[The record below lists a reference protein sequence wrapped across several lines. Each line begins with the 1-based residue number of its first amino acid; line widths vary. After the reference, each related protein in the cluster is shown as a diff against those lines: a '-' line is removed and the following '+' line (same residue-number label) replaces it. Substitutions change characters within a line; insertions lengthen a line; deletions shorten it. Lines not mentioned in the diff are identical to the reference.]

1 MKSRDAVL
9 FGLPVAAILLFVVC
23 VVFLCW
29 QTSSFEK
36 AYKQEAKNN
45 IAQESGLVAAILTPM
60 LNEGKA
66 REAVQFCNQFDKDNF
81 RITLIDASG
90 KVAADSAENS
100 AFLENHLERE
110 EVKSALAG
118 TPTSVVRYS
127 ESLGQWMM
135 YHALPLKT
143 KSGTYVLRA
152 AISTDQV
159 QDMINLS
166 RLNMFWALLFGGEIV
181 LILSIYILTKIRKP
195 LLALQKNLSEIAS
208 GRLDTRIDIPESG
221 IVREFALSVS
231 SMTDQLRKQLSTVTA
246 ERNERKILLDAIS
259 EGVMLFAS
267 DGTLLQA
274 NPEAADIFE
283 FSSADERFHLSR
295 CRIPDLL
302 DLAQK
307 AFLDGQPFEH
317 EFTLRRQGVLRFLFI
332 RGRVLEYEGSKR
344 LLLAVIDLTNLR
356 KLESFRTDFVAN
368 VSHEIKTPLTC
379 ILGAVETME
388 EEPDMS
394 KAQRSKLMD
403 ILSLQSQRLN
413 SLVQDILSLA
423 ALEKQQTEPSREF
436 TEVTLDSVVA
446 NAANLCANSVSAAK
460 MNLVITENI
469 PLRIQGDAAL
479 LEQAVVNLIE
489 NAVRYSEG
497 KTIELSLTQQGPFAV
512 ISVRDDGIG
521 IPPEHR
527 DRIFERF
534 YRVDKS
540 RSRQLGG
547 TGLGLAIVK
556 HIAQLHGGVAEL
568 KCGEGKGCEFLL
580 RFPL

>member
-1 MKSRDAVL
+1 MKTRDAVL
-9 FGLPVAAILLFVVC
+9 FGQPVAALLLFAAC
-23 VVFLCW
+23 IIFLCW

-45 IAQESGLVAAILTPM
+45 IAQESNLVAAVLMPM

-66 REAVQFCNQFDKDNF
+66 HEAAQFCNQFDNNSF

-90 KVAADSAENS
+90 HVAADSAENS

-127 ESLGQWMM
+127 ESLGQWMI
-135 YHALPLKT
+135 YHAQPLKT
-143 KSGTYVLRA
+143 RFGIYVLRA

-195 LLALQKNLSEIAS
+195 LLALQKDLSQIAS
-208 GRLDTRIDIPESG
+208 GRLDTHIDIPESG
-221 IVREFALSVS
+221 IVREFALSIS
-231 SMTDQLRKQLSTVTA
+231 SVTDQLRKQLSTVTA

-267 DGTLLQA
+267 DGALLQS

-283 FSSADERFHLSR
+283 FSRENERFYLSR
-295 CRIPDLL
+295 CRIPELL

-317 EFTLRRQGVLRFLFI
+317 EFTLRRQGGLRFLFI
-332 RGRVLEYEGSKR
+332 RGRVLEYEGGKR

-388 EEPDMS
+388 EEPNMS
-394 KAQRSKLMD
+394 GAQRSKLMD
-403 ILSLQSQRLN
+403 ILSMQSKRLN

-423 ALEKQQTEPSREF
+423 ALERQQTESSREF
-436 TEVTLDSVVA
+436 TEVMLDSVLA
-446 NAANLCANSVSAAK
+446 NAANLCANRVSAAK
-460 MNLVITENI
+460 MNLVVTENI

-497 KTIELSLTQQGPFAV
+497 ETIELSLTQQGPFAV

-527 DRIFERF
+527 ARIFERF

-556 HIAQLHGGVAEL
+556 HVAQLHGGVAEL
-568 KCGEGKGCEFLL
+568 KCGESKGCEFLL